1 MHTRETFGLVRTVCF
16 GFVLA
21 SLALLFA
28 GPVPSWA
35 ADTPAE
41 RRHYRVAVDGTD
53 RGRMLMKISVA
64 ADGSESMESET
75 EVIANYLV
83 YKYQYTSRGIETWK
97 AGRLQK
103 IEGKANYN
111 GKVYQISGA
120 AQDGKIRLNVNRQE
134 RMVRGDVW
142 PTSYWKLPADA
153 RKRKELALIDADKGH
168 DIAARM
174 QFVAN
179 ETVAVEG
186 RRIACE
192 HYRLSGAVQVD
203 LWYDAEQRLV
213 RQESIESGHKTTIT
227 LQRTEA
233 TAAQR

>member
-1 MHTRETFGLVRTVCF
+1 
-16 GFVLA
+16 
-21 SLALLFA
+21 LFA
-28 GPVPSWA
+28 WPTAGRA
-35 ADTPAE
+35 ADAPTQ
-41 RRHYRVAVDGTD
+41 RRQYRVAVDGTD

-64 ADGSESMESET
+64 ADGSESMESDT

-111 GKVYQISGA
+111 GKVYEMKGA
-120 AQDGKIRLNVNRQE
+120 AQDDKLRLQVNKQE
-134 RMVRGDVW
+134 RVVRGDVW

-153 RKRKELALIDADKGH
+153 RKRKELDLIDADKGH

-179 ETVAVEG
+179 EALMVDGKRVA
-186 RRIACE
+186 CD
-192 HYRLSGAVQVD
+192 HYRLSGAVKHQGTQVQVD
-203 LWYDAEQRLV
+203 LWYDAEQRMV
-213 RQESIESGHKTTIT
+213 RQESIESGHKTTIM

-233 TAAQR
+233 AAAQR